1 MKTNYEVN
9 KKRMFHFRGIKAYY
23 LPPTNYLGSRVA
35 LNDTRHKQRIYISW
49 DYKLSDLKA
58 IAINELN
65 KRNIKV
71 DGFTYDERSGE
82 YTLLTRD
89 FKTMLRR

>member
-1 MKTNYEVN
+1 MKPNYEVN
-9 KKRMFHFRGIKAYY
+9 GKRMFHFRGIQAYY
-23 LPPTNYLGSRVA
+23 LSPTSRLASRVV
-35 LNDTRHKQRIYISW
+35 LFDTRHKQRVTVSW

-89 FKTMLRR
+89 FETMLR